1 LVGIKGYRVKKVILF
16 LILFVAL
23 FAKIN
28 INTASI
34 KELTTLKGI
43 GITKAKAIIKYR
55 KKHKFK
61 KVEEIMNVKGIG
73 KKTFEKIKNEI
84 SFGDE

>member
-1 LVGIKGYRVKKVILF
+1 MKKVILF
-16 LILFVAL
+16 LVLFVAL
-23 FAKIN
+23 FAKVDIN
-28 INTASI
+28 NASI

-43 GITKAKAIIKYR
+43 GITKAKSIIEYR

-84 SFGDE
+84 SVKQ